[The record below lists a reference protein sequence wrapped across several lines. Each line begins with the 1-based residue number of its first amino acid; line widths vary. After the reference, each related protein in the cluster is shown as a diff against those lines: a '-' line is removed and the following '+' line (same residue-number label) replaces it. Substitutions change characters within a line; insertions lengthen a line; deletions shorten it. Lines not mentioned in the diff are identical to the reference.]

1 MNKQISKQTNKIV
14 DTQKHKSYS
23 SILNVH
29 MFATLKVDNFQMSST
44 FEQTDQGSN
53 EFTQYSL
60 KQEDLKLLLWFYKVL
75 LG

>member
-14 DTQKHKSYS
+14 DAQKHTSYS

-29 MFATLKVDNFQMSST
+29 MFAILKVDNFQMSST

>member
-1 MNKQISKQTNKIV
+1 
-14 DTQKHKSYS
+14 
-23 SILNVH
+23 